1 MSRGFCGRRI
11 EADLATKIA
20 GLKVSRTPIALMA
33 IVALTFNL
41 LWVGCSEVTIQPL
54 EPQPGS
60 ITPANSLSN
69 GSAAITL
76 ALTGKIVYTNGGNL
90 FSINLSSRSVTQLTF
105 TNGEA
110 EVNPEYSADG
120 SKIAFQSSGI
130 WTMNADGTG
139 RLKLTTYGG
148 VPEWS
153 PDGTK
158 IAFTSNGVLV
168 MNSDGSNV
176 TQLTT
181 HGLFPAW
188 SPDGTRI
195 AFSSSLNSTDSEVW
209 IMDAIGQ
216 NQQKVLSRAGADI
229 DVSWSH
235 GPKIAFG
242 GSVAGKNS
250 YEIFVVNPDGT
261 GLTRLT
267 VSAKQDFEPTW
278 SPDGSMLA
286 FASFR
291 SPSGIYTMNA
301 DGSNQTFLTAGRQP
315 SWAP

>member
-1 MSRGFCGRRI
+1 MKNTTKSSR
-11 EADLATKIA
+11 A
-20 GLKVSRTPIALMA
+20 PIALMA
-33 IVALTFNL
+33 VVVLTNL
-41 LWVGCSEVTIQPL
+41 LWVGCSEVAMQPR
-54 EPQPGS
+54 EPQAGS
-60 ITPANSLSN
+60 IAPVSSPGN
-69 GSAAITL
+69 GSTAITV
-76 ALTGKIVYTNGGNL
+76 ALTGKIVYTNGGDL
-90 FSINLSSRSVTQLTF
+90 FSINLSSGAVTQLTS
-105 TNGEA
+105 TNGES

-120 SKIAFQSSGI
+120 SKIAFQSTGI

-148 VPEWS
+148 VPAWS

-158 IAFTSNGVLV
+158 IAFTNNGVLV
-168 MNSDGSNV
+168 MNADGGNV

-181 HGLFPAW
+181 HGLFPSW

-195 AFSSSLNSTDSEVW
+195 AFSSSLNSSDSEVW
-209 IMDAIGQ
+209 IMDANGQ

-229 DVSWSH
+229 DVAWSH

-261 GLTRLT
+261 GLNRLT

-291 SPSGIYTMNA
+291 SPAGIYTMNA

-315 SWAP
+315 SWAQ

>member
-1 MSRGFCGRRI
+1 MKNTTKYSR
-11 EADLATKIA
+11 A
-20 GLKVSRTPIALMA
+20 PIALMA
-33 IVALTFNL
+33 VVAFTINF
-41 LWVGCSEVTIQPL
+41 LWVGCSEAPIQPR
-54 EPQPGS
+54 ERQAGS
-60 ITPANSLSN
+60 IASAGSLGK
-69 GSAAITL
+69 GSTTITL
-76 ALTGKIVYTNGGNL
+76 VSAGKIVYTNGGNL
-90 FSINLSSRSVTQLTF
+90 FSINLTSGSVTQLTA
-105 TNGEA
+105 TNGES
-110 EVNPEYSADG
+110 EVNPEYSAG
-120 SKIAFQSSGI
+120 GTKIVFQSSGI
-130 WTMNADGTG
+130 WRMNADGTG
-139 RLKLTTYGG
+139 RLKLTTFGG
-148 VPEWS
+148 VPAWS

-168 MNSDGSNV
+168 MNADGSNV

-195 AFSSSLNSTDSEVW
+195 AFSSSLNSADSEIW
-209 IMDAIGQ
+209 TMDANGQ

-229 DVSWSH
+229 DVVWSP

-242 GSVAGKNS
+242 GAVAGKNS

-261 GLTRLT
+261 GLNRLT

-291 SPSGIYTMNA
+291 SPAGIYTMNA
-301 DGSNQTFLTAGRQP
+301 DGSNQAFLTSGRQP

>member
-1 MSRGFCGRRI
+1 MKNT
-11 EADLATKIA
+11 TKF
-20 GLKVSRTPIALMA
+20 SRTPIALIA
-33 IVALTFNL
+33 AVALTSL
-41 LWVGCSEVTIQPL
+41 LWVGCSEVPIQPR
-54 EPQPGS
+54 ERNAGS
-60 ITPANSLSN
+60 IAPGGSPGN
-69 GSAAITL
+69 GSTAITM
-76 ALTGKIVYTNGGNL
+76 ALTGKIVYANGGNL
-90 FSINLSSRSVTQLTF
+90 FSINLSSGAVTQLTA
-105 TNGEA
+105 TSGES
-110 EVNPEYSADG
+110 EVNPEYSPNG
-120 SKIAFQSSGI
+120 SKIAFGSSGI

-139 RLKLTTYGG
+139 RIKLTNSSG
-148 VPEWS
+148 VPAWS

-158 IAFTSNGVLV
+158 IAFASNGVFV
-168 MNSDGSNV
+168 MNADGSNV

-181 HGLFPAW
+181 HGYFAAW

-195 AFSSSLNSTDSEVW
+195 AFSSSLNSNDSEIW
-209 IMDAIGQ
+209 IMDANGQ
-216 NQQKVLSRAGADI
+216 NQQKILTRAGADI
-229 DVSWSH
+229 DVVWSP

-261 GLTRLT
+261 GLNRLT

-278 SPDGSMLA
+278 SPDGSKLA

-315 SWAP
+315 SWGQ